1 MERYFEKFKTI
12 SYANTVAKD
21 ITQRTTVIS
30 GIYNNPTLYYPYD
43 VLQSERPDVI
53 AGRYYGD
60 EYMAW
65 LLYMSN
71 RVIDPYYDWYIDQ
84 NTFQTFIAKKYGSL
98 ALAMSKIKYYR
109 NNWYSDP
116 NPVISAT
123 AYANLDPSNL
133 KYYEPVPIDGQIVDT
148 PREYSRKRVDWSL
161 NTNALASYG
170 VANGSS
176 FATDE
181 VVDVV
186 FNINQKGVGQVAY
199 ANTTVVTLQHLS
211 GFINTGTISSSY
223 LYGRESKSNTAF
235 TSATLVANN
244 IPAAESVYWSSVT
257 YYDYENEINERNKS
271 INVLNST
278 YSTTAAKQ
286 LKDLLK

>member
-84 NTFQTFIAKKYGSL
+84 TTFQTFIAKKYGSL

-116 NPVISAT
+116 NPTISAAT
-123 AYANLDPSNL
+123 YANLDPGNL
-133 KYYEPVPIDGQIVDT
+133 KYYEPVPVDGQVTNT
-148 PREYSRKRVDWSL
+148 PSEYSRRRVDWEL
-161 NTNALASYG
+161 NTNALASYS

-181 VVDVV
+181 IVDVV
-186 FNINQKGVGQVAY
+186 FNINQKGVGQIAA

-211 GFINTGTISSSY
+211 GFIDTGTISGSY
-223 LYGRESKSNTAF
+223 LYGRESKSNTVF
-235 TSATLVANN
+235 TTATVVANN
-244 IPAAESVYWSSVT
+244 IPSSESVYWSAVT
-257 YYDYENEINERNKS
+257 YYDYENEINEKNKS

-278 YSTTAAKQ
+278 YSTAAARQ